1 VARKRVTSGGSEIGQ
16 KFGQQEKK
24 CQDKTKIKEFKGVD
38 KQKKNREKKIN
49 KKEGP
54 MQDINMYL
62 AAAPL
67 VSRLARSSE
76 HRDNKELFI
85 HRTAHVKNSVIR
97 L

>member
-1 VARKRVTSGGSEIGQ
+1 LSKIWSV
-16 KFGQQEKK
+16 KK
-24 CQDKTKIKEFKGVD
+24 CQQKTKIKEFKGVD
-38 KQKKNREKKIN
+38 KQKNREKNLI
-49 KKEGP
+49 KKTGT